1 MDEQKRFFWIKL
13 KTDFFQEDSP
23 IDFLLSQKNGSEYVV
38 LYIKLCL
45 MTANGNGRLQK
56 QIGEMIVPYDVD
68 KIARDMKYFS
78 RDTVIVALELY
89 KKLGLVYQE
98 LDGTLVIANHTALVG
113 SESASRDA
121 IKKRNQRQR
130 AKEIAAIEEREGDN
144 EGDKGGT
151 NCLTEYRDKSIEIRD
166 KRLETRE
173 QSLDTRYQSTDNS
186 NQSANADVIC
196 ETQSVSLDVKEVA
209 EAWNDLQG
217 LGIKPVSKMSASSTR
232 YKALSARIR
241 EHGKDKVLEAIEN
254 IKVSNF
260 LQGMNDK
267 GWIITFDWFAKPN
280 NFVKV
285 LDGNYSNR
293 VTREQEKKGDDRYDG
308 IRKWAERKAAENTAG
323 RDVDTRA
330 GNVVEN
336 CGSAEDSVPRKGFF
350 GF

>member
-1 MDEQKRFFWIKL
+1 MAKRYYWLKL
-13 KTDFFQEDSP
+13 SDDFFKSKP
-23 IDFLLSQKNGSEYVV
+23 VK
-38 LYIKLCL
+38 KL
-45 MTANGNGRLQK
+45 RR
-56 QIGEMIVPYDVD
+56 
-68 KIARDMKYFS
+68 IAGGDTY
-78 RDTVIVALELY
+78 TVIYLKMLLVALKQDGKIYYDGVEDTFADELALDLDEDAENVKVTIAFLKAQNLLIDGDAENEYILPECAAMTGTESDSAERMRRMRERKALQCNDIPSQCYAQVSQCDDDVTDSYENVTLEKENRY
-89 KKLGLVYQE
+89 KS
-98 LDGTLVIANHTALVG
+98 LDK
-113 SESASRDA
+113 D
-121 IKKRNQRQR
+121 
-130 AKEIAAIEEREGDN
+130 
-144 EGDKGGT
+144 
-151 NCLTEYRDKSIEIRD
+151 
-166 KRLETRE
+166 
-173 QSLDTRYQSTDNS
+173 LDTRYKSIDTDSETRYKSNTSNSQSD
-186 NQSANADVIC
+186 DVIC

-267 GWIITFDWFAKPN
+267 GWVITFDWFAKPN

>member
-1 MDEQKRFFWIKL
+1 MNEQKRFFWIKL

-68 KIARDMKYFS
+68 KITRDMKYFS

-130 AKEIAAIEEREGDN
+130 AKEIAAIEEREVDN
-144 EGDKGGT
+144 EGDKKGT

-173 QSLDTRYQSTDNS
+173 QSLDTRYQSTDN

-241 EHGKDKVLEAIEN
+241 EHGKEKVLEAIEN
-254 IKVSNF
+254 IKASNF
-260 LQGMNDK
+260 LQGMSDK
-267 GWIITFDWFAKPN
+267 GWVITFDWFVKPN

-293 VTREQEKKGDDRYDG
+293 VTREQERKGDDKYDAL
-308 IRKWAERKAAENTAG
+308 RMWAIKREANTRG
-323 RDVDTRA
+323 ESV
-330 GNVVEN
+330 
-336 CGSAEDSVPRKGFF
+336 AEDNNDSKDSLSDKGFF